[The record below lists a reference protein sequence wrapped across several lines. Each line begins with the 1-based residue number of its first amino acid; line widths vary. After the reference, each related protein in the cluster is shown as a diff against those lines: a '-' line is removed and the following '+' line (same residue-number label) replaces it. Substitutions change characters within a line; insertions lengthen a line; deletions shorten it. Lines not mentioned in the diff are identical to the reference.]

1 MSIPESVSDQAT
13 VSRRKFKPF
22 SVMDT
27 RRATILATLAWV
39 FAVYDYILFGTLL
52 PQISQEMG
60 WNASTATAISMWV
73 SVGTFVVIL
82 IIGPITDRIGRRKGM
97 MLTVGGTA
105 ISSALSAVV
114 PGAGTLIGVRALGGM
129 GLSEQNVN
137 ATYLSEIYEV
147 TEDEAIK
154 KRKGFIY
161 SLVQGGWPIG
171 CVLAALFVYLLMTVW
186 DTGWREV
193 FAIAAVPAII
203 IAIACRKLRET
214 PQFEI
219 QSEIRKLTKA
229 NKESEARALSESYG
243 IDYQPHTSLSRIFQ
257 GAERRNTLLLSLA
270 SIFNWMGIQVFAV
283 LGTTVLVVAKGVS
296 FGEAL
301 LFTVI
306 INAIAYLGYLFFGW
320 AGDKWG
326 RKNVVACG
334 WLLAG
339 VIFALMLTVAE
350 GNFQVVGLFAIGQF
364 FLIGPYSALNF
375 LMAECYP
382 DNCRATGA
390 LFIGAMS
397 QPGAIIGGLLLTSI
411 IAVGVAST
419 TEAAATNSAALLVG
433 AGGTFV
439 SGLLMFTV
447 KHIKERNR

>member
-1 MSIPESVSDQAT
+1 MNFPEQIADPPRAV
-13 VSRRKFKPF
+13 RRQFKPF
-22 SVMDT
+22 SIKDT
-27 RRATILATLAWV
+27 RRATILATLAWI

-52 PQISQEMG
+52 PEIAKENG
-60 WNASTATAISMWV
+60 WSASTATAISTWV
-73 SVGTFVVIL
+73 SVGTFIVII

-105 ISSALSAVV
+105 ISSALSAIV
-114 PGAGTLIGVRALGGM
+114 PGASSLVAVRSLGGM

-137 ATYLSEIYEV
+137 ATYLNEIYEV

-186 DTGWREV
+186 GTGWREV
-193 FAIAAVPAII
+193 FAIAAVPALI
-203 IAIACRKLRET
+203 IAIACRKLRES
-214 PQFEI
+214 PQFEV
-219 QSEIRKLTKA
+219 QHEIRKLTRA
-229 NKESEARALSESYG
+229 GKETDARALADSYG
-243 IDYQPHTSLSRIFQ
+243 VDYHARMPLSRIFQ
-257 GAERRNTLLLSLA
+257 GAERRNTVMLSLA

-283 LGTTVLVVAKGVS
+283 LGTTILVIAKGAT

-306 INAIAYLGYLFFGW
+306 TNGVGYLGYLFFGW

-334 WLLAG
+334 WLVAG
-339 VIFALMLTVAE
+339 IVFALMLTVAE
-350 GNFQVVGLFAIGQF
+350 GNVQVVGLFAIGQF
-364 FLIGPYSALNF
+364 CLIGPYSALNF

-382 DNCRATGA
+382 DSCRATGA
-390 LFIGAMS
+390 VFIGAMS
-397 QPGAIIGGLLLTSI
+397 QPGAIIGGLLLTAI
-411 IAVGVAST
+411 IAAGVATS
-419 TEAAATNSAALLVG
+419 TEAAATGTAALIVG
-433 AGGTFV
+433 ALGTFI
-439 SGLLMFTV
+439 SGLLMFGV
-447 KHIKERNR
+447 RHIKERTR